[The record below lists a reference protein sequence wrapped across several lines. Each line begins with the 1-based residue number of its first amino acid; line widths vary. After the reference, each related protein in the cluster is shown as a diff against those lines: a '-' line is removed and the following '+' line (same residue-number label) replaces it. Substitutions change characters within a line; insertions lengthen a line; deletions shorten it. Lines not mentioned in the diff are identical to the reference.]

1 MRWAIVSTKAIV
13 ANGYSLVPEH
23 YLGPSKVQAARE
35 VMVSLG
41 QLKRAQK
48 RLQAARRAHDQVKD
62 LPDGQ
67 VKVQEDGG

>member
-1 MRWAIVSTKAIV
+1 MPTKNLTRTQERA
-13 ANGYSLVPEH
+13 
-23 YLGPSKVQAARE
+23 YLKARE
-35 VMVSLG
+35 VAVSSA

-67 VKVQEDGG
+67 VNILE